1 LVILSRK
8 LDLLQFGPM
17 NHLLALVFALLLQ
30 SQSPQPNT
38 APQPSSTPPQEM
50 SLAERAAAARK
61 AAARHHATDTDGP
74 PALTPEQKGTVR
86 DGEYVND
93 LLQLRLNFSPEWQP
107 FSDDRMARDEAIGRL
122 YIDSSS
128 RSSPYRVL
136 WIGDNRGR
144 NVSLSVV
151 PVPPDLPS
159 QLDEVASKFK
169 QVSRQQLARVENL
182 AEETEPVLMGD
193 AQHKFAAFR
202 FKFNV
207 QDHNIVQSAQL
218 TRTRGMLVLFT
229 VTGSSD
235 LDVTDAL
242 QSLKSKLTWAPLAP

>member
-1 LVILSRK
+1 MNGLSTLIL
-8 LDLLQFGPM
+8 
-17 NHLLALVFALLLQ
+17 ALLLQ
-30 SQSPQPNT
+30 LQSPQANP
-38 APQPSSTPPQEM
+38 APQTSSTPPQEM

-61 AAARHHATDTDGP
+61 AAAARHHASTDNDGP
-74 PALTPEQKGTVR
+74 PELTPEQRGIVR
-86 DGEYVND
+86 DGQYVND
-93 LLQLRLNFSPEWQP
+93 LLQFHLNFSPEWQP